1 MDEAAKFL
9 IIPQQG
15 MFLIRIHT
23 ERAGAAKLQTFTQL
37 LEQGGRLPRRH
48 EAVRPPRFEL

>member
-1 MDEAAKFL
+1 MGETGGGEVL

-23 ERAGAAKLQTFTQL
+23 ERAGAAKPQTFTEL
-37 LEQGGRLPRRH
+37 LEQ
-48 EAVRPPRFEL
+48 AVRPPCFEL

>member
-1 MDEAAKFL
+1 MGVIGSGEVL

-23 ERAGAAKLQTFTQL
+23 ERVGAAKSQTFTQS
-37 LEQGGRLPRRH
+37 LEQVGRLPRRH
-48 EAVRPPRFEL
+48 EAVRPTF

>member
-1 MDEAAKFL
+1 MGVTGGGEVL

-23 ERAGAAKLQTFTQL
+23 ERAGVAKPQALTVIGASRKNCHDGAKQSDPTF
-37 LEQGGRLPRRH
+37 
-48 EAVRPPRFEL
+48 